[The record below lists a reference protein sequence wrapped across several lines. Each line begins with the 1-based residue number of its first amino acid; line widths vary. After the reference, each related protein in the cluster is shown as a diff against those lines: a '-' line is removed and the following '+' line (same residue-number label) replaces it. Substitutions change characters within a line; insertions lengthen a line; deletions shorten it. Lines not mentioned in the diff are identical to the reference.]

1 MWTLNIRIGRAELFT
16 LASLPVVAALLV
28 PAFMI
33 DWTIAL
39 VPTMAYLVALGAAY
53 TIYRRY
59 AGERA
64 AVVELATRFQV
75 VDVRGVCPL
84 GRREGD
90 VVTIGPTGSVVPQ
103 LCAPAEAVLRLAAAA
118 SEERAVKEWCCPIYD
133 HMLVFRRELKA
144 A

>member
-1 MWTLNIRIGRAELFT
+1 MWTLSIRIGRAELFT
-16 LASLPVVAALLV
+16 LASLPVVAAFLI

-33 DWTIAL
+33 DWSIAL
-39 VPTMAYLVALGAAY
+39 VPTLGYLVALGAAY
-53 TIYRRY
+53 TVYRRY
-59 AGERA
+59 AGERT

-90 VVTIGPTGSVVPQ
+90 VVTVGPTGSVVPH
-103 LCAPAEAVLRLAAAA
+103 LCPPAEAMLRLAAAGDEQQA
-118 SEERAVKEWCCPIYD
+118 KEWCCPIFD

>member
-16 LASLPVVAALLV
+16 LASIPVVAALLI
-28 PAFMI
+28 PAFTV
-33 DWTIAL
+33 DWVIAL
-39 VPTMAYLVALGAAY
+39 VPATGYLVALGAAY
-53 TIYRRY
+53 TVYRRY

-84 GRREGD
+84 GRREGE
-90 VVTIGPTGSVVPQ
+90 VVTVGPTGSVVPQ
-103 LCAPAEAVLRLAAAA
+103 LCPPAQAVLRLATVAG
-118 SEERAVKEWCCPIYD
+118 EERAVKELCCPIYD
-133 HMLVFRRELKA
+133 HMLVFRRQLKA